1 MSKLRGVRVGSV
13 VRQGIEGGEGR
24 MGLRMFFLQS
34 MNGAR
39 YRMAVYLGE
48 DGGTDLEICILNI

>member
-1 MSKLRGVRVGSV
+1 MSELKGIMVRL
-13 VRQGIEGGEGR
+13 GIEGGEGR
-24 MGLRMFFLQS
+24 MGIRMFLLQS

>member
-1 MSKLRGVRVGSV
+1 MELFVSELRGIR

-24 MGLRMFFLQS
+24 MFLLQS

-39 YRMAVYLGE
+39 YRMAVYQGE

>member
-1 MSKLRGVRVGSV
+1 MELFVSKLKGIMVRP
-13 VRQGIEGGEGR
+13 GIEGGEGGMGIR
-24 MGLRMFFLQS
+24 MLLLQS
-34 MNGAR
+34 MNRAR